1 LCIATVAQRCV
12 VPSISGGLMDD
23 IDTKVLRCLV
33 RDARATYAE
42 IGQEVNLSAPAVKRR
57 VDRLRS
63 SGVIRGFTAVVDPA
77 IVGWGTE
84 AYVEVYCAAKVSPH
98 RLREQFLTVPE
109 VLSACTVSGGAD
121 AVLHLAASDVQHL
134 ERALG
139 AIRDG
144 GNINQTRSS
153 IVLSRLFDRPRPPM
167 GV

>member
-1 LCIATVAQRCV
+1 
-12 VPSISGGLMDD
+12 MDD
-23 IDTKVLRCLV
+23 IDQKILTCLL

-42 IGQEVNLSAPAVKRR
+42 IGQEVGLSAPAVKRR

-63 SGVIRGFTAVVDPA
+63 SGVIRGFTTVVDPA
-77 IVGWGTE
+77 VVGWGTE

-98 RLREQFLTVPE
+98 QLRQQFLAVPE

-121 AVLHLAASDVQHL
+121 AILHLVAADVRHL

-144 GNINQTRSS
+144 DNINQTRSS
-153 IVLSRLFDRPRPPM
+153 IVLSRLFDRPRPPV
-167 GV
+167 GG